1 MNEGEL
7 QKALMKHIID
17 AVRVPTADELREV
30 ERRVAAELTPSVNAF
45 RDPNT
50 GDIIVDVGMPK
61 HGSGYRVVYGAG
73 VKVERTGVSDTAGRY
88 VPRYA
93 LVKSAPTGAG
103 PQRGDR
109 VVITSAI
116 AQDGSVTVLWRG
128 GGEFRMNTQ
137 QLDEDV
143 P

>member
-1 MNEGEL
+1 MNEADL
-7 QKALMKHIID
+7 QKTLMKHITD
-17 AVRVPTADELREV
+17 SVRVPTDPELREV
-30 ERRVAAELTPSVNAF
+30 ERRIATELTPSVHAF

-50 GDIIVDVGMPK
+50 GDVVVDVGMPK
-61 HGSGYRVVYGAG
+61 HGSGYRLVYGAA
-73 VKVERTGVSDTAGRY
+73 VQVERTGVSDTGGRY

-103 PQRGDR
+103 PQRGER

-116 AQDGSVTVLWRG
+116 AQDGTVMVLWAR
-128 GGEFRMNTQ
+128 GGEFRMSVS
-137 QLDEDV
+137 QLDEDT